1 MNLNKF
7 FTLICAILVI
17 VNVTYFIKGVGLSD
31 EVNYYEKQV
40 TKYKHANIEIEQQI
54 YALESLN
61 KTASLAGELKYGKYN
76 DPLFVDK
83 PQYAY
88 NNP

>member
-1 MNLNKF
+1 MTLNKI

-17 VNVTYFIKGVGLSD
+17 INVTYFVKGVRLSD
-31 EVNYYEKQV
+31 EINYYEKQV
-40 TKYKHANIEIEQQI
+40 TKFKQANVDIEQEI
-54 YALESLN
+54 YALESLT
-61 KTASLAGELKYGKYN
+61 KTASIAAELEYGKYN
-76 DPLFVDK
+76 EPIFSDK